1 MQVPS
6 RERLDRHC
14 AKSGSSAAGGMSSS
28 PSRDASDRPRSVTE
42 SSADN
47 VLTIRINARP
57 GGIAVQRTEQRPDGR
72 RVVQSMHFV
81 DEPSYVRWCQS
92 DDLWFTYPLLFS
104 KLSRSGCEL
113 FNSKP

>member
-1 MQVPS
+1 
-6 RERLDRHC
+6 
-14 AKSGSSAAGGMSSS
+14 
-28 PSRDASDRPRSVTE
+28 
-42 SSADN
+42 
-47 VLTIRINARP
+47 
-57 GGIAVQRTEQRPDGR
+57 
-72 RVVQSMHFV
+72 MHFV